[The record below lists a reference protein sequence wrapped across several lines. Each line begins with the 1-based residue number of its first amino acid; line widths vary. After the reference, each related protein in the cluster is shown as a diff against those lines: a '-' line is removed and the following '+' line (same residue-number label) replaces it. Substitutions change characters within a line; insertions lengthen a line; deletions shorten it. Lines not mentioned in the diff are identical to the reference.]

1 MQCPADDVCEWTR
14 AQPRVRRMVSPSPS
28 LPRWGCEYGRAGLCV
43 CRARR
48 SMAGATDGCKRRRA
62 PSSEAQTTLEQ
73 IHTQRDRVWIIC
85 RGCMCGSDGTCL
97 LCLLLAAGW
106 RRWRWAGLAGWLV
119 PWPSLPAAALV
130 ALNSRK
136 GRPGRSAHILTY
148 LTTLGEVSPS
158 PASRQIIIY
167 LF

>member
-1 MQCPADDVCEWTR
+1 
-14 AQPRVRRMVSPSPS
+14 
-28 LPRWGCEYGRAGLCV
+28 
-43 CRARR
+43 
-48 SMAGATDGCKRRRA
+48 MAGATDGCKRRRA
-62 PSSEAQTTLEQ
+62 PSSEAQTRLA
-73 IHTQRDRVWIIC
+73 QRGIC
-85 RGCMCGSDGTCL
+85 THNGIEFGLFVVGACAGATVPAYCAC
-97 LCLLLAAGW
+97 CWLAALALG
-106 RRWRWAGLAGWLV
+106 WAGLAGWLV
-119 PWPSLPAAALV
+119 PWPSLPAALV